1 MPDPMNV
8 FEHQRF
14 RLRTPEGERV
24 EKSFRELLTEPDA
37 PYALDYAQAFY
48 DVAAL
53 NLMSFLA
60 QWLFEPADAAELAGR
75 IAAPMTDAE
84 FEARVA
90 PWRER
95 FALTGDGPR
104 FMQAPAPFDEK
115 KAEGLEVAVFISAR
129 GDRQFLHRA
138 DADWAVSP
146 EQAGLFLF
154 ARNTFYEGTG
164 GRGYQKGTNG
174 DTPVRVLVTDPGPDG
189 TLWLRRTIW
198 LNVLSRAQQREY
210 AGAYADPHALRPG
223 DYDGLFWA
231 DPPEADVPV
240 GGITLRA
247 GLGWMTAY
255 HWLWYEKGEGI
266 CPVTGERVEGL
277 VARKASKKS
286 TGIAYGTK
294 GDVESG
300 ARADR
305 LFRHP
310 NVPSEKLYDRKTGDV
325 TGERPFLVQRIEG
338 ITEAIGAAFFGGL
351 SDRDRAAYTLA
362 PVVAQLSASPLRR
375 WFLRE
380 GRKPGAF
387 VFGFHMLSKQKNVH
401 GGIEQDTFY
410 LPLLGDDPAQRA
422 RLMETGARLMHEAS
436 VFASKV
442 SEELRKAVRRT
453 QGVDAELKGVNGK
466 LKLQEDGPFRL
477 EDKRKNL
484 RDKPN
489 PLKNPDGGI
498 PFGRDTLAAFW
509 RAVQGHLIDYAG
521 RIADVAGRGP
531 DALVAE
537 ETVLKAGWEETVIR
551 EVWQQYQPVFEHYS
565 TLPRTMPYAHAARK
579 MLYKEISKA
588 RSVKPEP
595 ADA

>member
-14 RLRTPEGERV
+14 RLRTPAGERV
-24 EKSFRELLTEPDA
+24 EKSFRELLTEPDV

-210 AGAYADPHALRPG
+210 AGAYADPMHLRPG

-231 DPPEADVPV
+231 DPPQDDVPV

-255 HWLWYEKGEGI
+255 HWLWYEEAEGI
-266 CPVTGERVEGL
+266 CPLTGERVEGL

-294 GDVESG
+294 GDLDSG
-300 ARADR
+300 TRADR

-310 NVPSEKLYDRKTGDV
+310 NVPTEKLYDRKTGDV

-338 ITEAIGAAFFGGL
+338 LTEAIGAAFFGGL
-351 SDRDRAAYTLA
+351 SDRGAARYTLA
-362 PVVAQLSASPLRR
+362 PAVAQLYAEPLQD
-375 WFLRE
+375 L
-380 GRKPGAF
+380 GLSTHLY
-387 VFGFHMLSKQKNVH
+387 VFGFHMLSNQKNVH
-401 GGIEQDTFY
+401 GGIEQSDFVYRPVASDT
-410 LPLLGDDPAQRA
+410 PETLLVLDKAAELTHDAA
-422 RLMETGARLMHEAS
+422 R
-436 VFASKV
+436 FASEAARALGQAV
-442 SEELRKAVRRT
+442 QRTAGAGVRAEETDDGQIRLKKLEST
-453 QGVDAELKGVNGK
+453 PSVDE
-466 LKLQEDGPFRL
+466 
-477 EDKRKNL
+477 
-484 RDKPN
+484 
-489 PLKNPDGGI
+489 

-521 RIADVAGRGP
+521 RIADMAGHGP

-537 ETVLKAGWEETVIR
+537 ETTLKAGWEDTIIR
-551 EVWQQYQPVFEHYS
+551 EVWQQYRPVFEHYS
-565 TLPRTMPYAHAARK
+565 TLPRTMPYAHAARRLLGGALK
-579 MLYKEISKA
+579 KL
-588 RSVKPEP
+588 RSTKTQET
-595 ADA
+595 

>member
-1 MPDPMNV
+1 MPDLLNV

-14 RLRTPEGERV
+14 RLRTPGGERV

-60 QWLFEPADAAELAGR
+60 QWLFEPADAAELAR
-75 IAAPMTDAE
+75 RLEAPMSAQE

-115 KAEGLEVAVFISAR
+115 KASGLDVAVFISAK

-189 TLWLRRTIW
+189 TLWLRRTLW
-198 LNVLSRAQQREY
+198 LNVLGRAQQRQY
-210 AGAYADPHALRPG
+210 TGAYADPHALRPG

-231 DPPEADVPV
+231 DPPQDDVPV

-247 GLGWMTAY
+247 GLGWMTAF
-255 HWLWYEKGEGI
+255 HRLWYEDESGGV
-266 CPVTGERVEGL
+266 CPLTGERVEGL
-277 VARKASKKS
+277 VARRASKKS
-286 TGIAYGTK
+286 TGIAYGSK
-294 GDVESG
+294 GDMESG
-300 ARADR
+300 ARAQR

-310 NVPSEKLYDRKTGDV
+310 NVPTEKLYDRKTGDV

-338 ITEAIGAAFFGGL
+338 LTNAIGAAFFGGL

-375 WFLRE
+375 WFLRA
-380 GRKPGAF
+380 GRKPGAY
-387 VFGFHMLSKQKNVH
+387 VFGFHMLSSQKNVH
-401 GGIEQDTFY
+401 GGIEQDVFY
-410 LPLLGDDPAQRA
+410 LPLPGDDPAVTA
-422 RLMETGARLMHEAS
+422 RLMETGARLVREAGA
-436 VFASKV
+436 FAAGAARALGQAV
-442 SEELRKAVRRT
+442 QRTAGAGVRAEET
-453 QGVDAELKGVNGK
+453 
-466 LKLQEDGPFRL
+466 EDGKIRL
-477 EDKRKNL
+477 KKLESPPSVDE
-484 RDKPN
+484 
-489 PLKNPDGGI
+489 

-509 RAVQGHLIDYAG
+509 HAVQQHLIDYAG
-521 RIADVAGRGP
+521 RIAAVAERGP
-531 DALVAE
+531 DALAAE
-537 ETVLKAGWEETVIR
+537 ETALKAGWEETVIR
-551 EVWQQYQPVFEHYS
+551 EVWQQFRPVFEHYS
-565 TLPRTMPYAHAARK
+565 TLPRTMPYAHAAQRL
-579 MLYKEISKA
+579 LYQEISNS
-588 RSVKPEP
+588 RSVKSKIT
-595 ADA
+595 DA

>member
-14 RLRTPEGERV
+14 RLRTPGGERV

-198 LNVLSRAQQREY
+198 LNVLSRDQQRQY

-255 HWLWYEKGEGI
+255 HWLWYEEAEGI

-310 NVPSEKLYDRKTGDV
+310 NVPTEKLYDRKTGDV

-338 ITEAIGAAFFGGL
+338 LTEAIGAAFFGGL

-380 GRKPGAF
+380 GRKPGAL
-387 VFGFHMLSKQKNVH
+387 VFGFHMLSSQKNVH
-401 GGIEQDTFY
+401 GGIEQDAFY
-410 LPLLGDDPAQRA
+410 LPLPGDDPLVTA
-422 RLMETGARLMHEAS
+422 RLMETGARLMREAGT
-436 VFASKV
+436 FAAEAARALGQAV
-442 SEELRKAVRRT
+442 QRTAGAGVRAEET
-453 QGVDAELKGVNGK
+453 
-466 LKLQEDGPFRL
+466 EDGQIRL
-477 EDKRKNL
+477 KKLESTPSVDE
-484 RDKPN
+484 
-489 PLKNPDGGI
+489 

-521 RIADVAGRGP
+521 RIADVAGHGP

-537 ETVLKAGWEETVIR
+537 ETALKAGWEETVIR

-565 TLPRTMPYAHAARK
+565 TLPRTMPYAHAARRLLGGALK
-579 MLYKEISKA
+579 KL
-588 RSVKPEP
+588 RSTQPQES
-595 ADA
+595 